1 MAMEVLQ
8 WGGYLDG
15 DLKLDPTSADYV
27 AGQPAMITAAG
38 VKLAIAPADY
48 LGMFKEDR
56 SLDNKQGLSAV
67 DAPVTSDL
75 SVTVVCGTNKVRLAR
90 GTLAAGTTQTPFVF
104 PGSAHA
110 WVEGDQV
117 FINGAGRW
125 DNAAATGGDAAFGRV
140 TKAPVSAT
148 DEMFVYMYR

>member
-27 AGQPAMITAAG
+27 AGQPSEITAAG
-38 VKLAIAPADY
+38 VKLTTDPTKY

-56 SLDNKQGLSAV
+56 SLDNQQGTSAV
-67 DAPVTSDL
+67 DAPVSSDL
-75 SVTVVCGTNKVRLAR
+75 SVTVVCGTNKVRMAR

-104 PGSAHA
+104 PGTAHA
-110 WVEGDQV
+110 WVEGDPLY
-117 FINGAGRW
+117 IDATGRW
-125 DNAAATGGDAAFGRV
+125 NNAPQGTELPLGRV

-148 DEMFVYMYR
+148 DELFAYMYR